1 MSATSTQTTDVNK
14 ALSVFNNS
22 NTNNFSVSYKGRV
35 DAEEYYGTFKG
46 TIDPS
51 VPIENAAKIQ
61 IHHNSTNSFFNVPFF
76 ASGLADDSYQD
87 VQYDNSDS
95 LQFNP
100 STGRVRINSGDGLD
114 ALTIRTNA
122 NATSRGLAFQNSG
135 NAYTGYVGMVNA
147 GGDSADMVFGVDNTN
162 ETDINNVIERMRIA
176 TDGNVGINSTDPQ
189 YGLDVRVDSGI
200 RIRTVTNGGAGST
213 GGAVIRFTDQASGS
227 QQGHIIYKHPD
238 NAIAPGSN
246 DGFLIGGTETLSVIR
261 VEGRAVIDEKVG
273 IGSDDPQTV
282 LDVQTTTQG
291 DVARFRASNNTRYL
305 KISSFNAEFDGSGY
319 DLDATSA
326 GGALSFSITGNE
338 KLRITKDGDVG
349 IGTTNPDIAVTSDNT
364 SKLSVGIVTAYE
376 LYGILKGSIDPGV
389 PIENANKINITNDT
403 SDSGTHYIHFGSAT
417 SGYDGVEVD
426 STGLVY
432 KDGLFGVGT
441 NNPNTQLTV
450 VNPNVLGNT
459 VGISTQKILKLQG
472 AVGNNGILEFKNK
485 RINSNGSDWTTST
498 FRIQRVIDV
507 TEMGYIDFGT
517 GGSGSGSDI
526 QFGKTISSAN
536 DMVYMHLD
544 NTGNVGI
551 GSAIPTEALEVRGN
565 IYARGATSS
574 DKARIK
580 FGYTNGVIQSGKTEG
595 NVGSDYLAIS
605 ADGGTT
611 DHLVVKFGGNVG
623 IGTDN
628 PKSVLEVAGSAAVLT
643 ITDTRDQSF
652 SAGDVLSSLAFDT
665 DDASGGAGSAS
676 HPRAKINLVT
686 ENTFGSATGLSF
698 ATKADTGNAPEE
710 KLRISSAGLVTIK
723 NFNGTGL
730 QLQGSGGDYQGLQLQ
745 TTDSSASQ
753 TRNIFIDAVN
763 ETGAAVANQVGS
775 IQSDGGSAWIWQ
787 TQPTGNRTD
796 RRVERLRIDSSG
808 NLLRGGTGQ
817 NIGASNAR
825 WATGYFTT
833 IDATNLTGTISA
845 PGSNTQVLFNNNG
858 NVGADAGLT
867 FDSGTD
873 KLTVGG
879 DIKLG
884 GTGNGGTLF
893 FDEAGGGVEKIKQSA
908 GSLELYADGAIKFFE
923 SDNDTLMVTFDINTT
938 YNDARIIL
946 ENDTDTYFNHPDSN
960 QLGFTV
966 GGNDTLRLKGGQI
979 GISTSTLQGKLD
991 IDTGTGQNSATEYYG
1006 QDFGLVIKHQS
1017 GSGANDEGNG
1027 ICFVQK
1033 WYDQSGD
1040 LVRTGAILGY
1050 KQSSNGSFGGGLI
1063 FKTQQNGA
1071 SPLGEVLRLTQEG
1084 NVGINKASPREKLD
1098 VTAGRIILDQGYQ
1111 LTWANGTTNRA
1122 RIHGDSGS
1130 NFIVE
1135 TGSSNS
1141 EKFRI
1146 TSGGQTIVKGEDD
1159 QDNFKVDVA
1168 STEFAVHTDASDGE
1182 ISLRAQDGS
1191 GSNNSKYMTF
1201 YTHPSGSAAA
1211 ERLRITSNGSVN
1223 IGGDFTQTTDKL
1235 QVTGNGKINGD
1246 LTVTGTVNATVTG
1259 TTENATNIN
1268 VAADN
1273 TGNATHYPIFVG
1285 GATGNQRPNSDT
1297 GLTYNPNSGNLSAR
1311 NFFAIAD
1318 GGNNTNSQQ
1327 IVAGDSSGS
1336 VALTVNDGYGNC
1348 NLAFNHRNGV
1358 PDSNGSSGRIWCAV
1372 DSTTADMSIE
1382 LANSAVS
1389 GQARSMTDILRLT
1402 TTQIKPF
1409 VNIIPSADGTIDLG
1423 TNGTRFGHGYFD
1435 NVTAANIS
1443 GTISVTGSN
1452 KQVLFNSAGNVGAAT
1467 TLTIEQSA
1475 INVGG
1480 SINLTSEL
1488 NFTGSNNKYIDVE
1501 TLASSN
1507 SFNIRHHNPTGN
1519 LFENAFVSTANAE
1532 TKLYYNGSN
1541 IFETTQ
1547 RGIKLTSNLAS
1558 NGGMANMLE
1567 LNNTGNNTGDGS
1579 TISFSRAGTIRA
1591 ELQVIKNETSNNETD
1606 MVFKTTK
1613 SGGTVVENMRIL
1625 GSSEAVLI
1633 GNSLTAVNSQS
1644 LGTLIV
1650 DGGSNNIGGIQIHA
1664 GGGET
1669 AGDLSGICFSHGNT
1683 GTSARPKAAIA
1694 LRASGAYGKGDLCF
1708 YVDNTSDN
1716 NAVSS
1721 ADEVMRINSTNG
1733 TVNIGGDYT
1742 QTTDRLQVTGST
1754 KINGDLTV
1762 TGTVTYDDVTDIVSV
1777 GIVTA
1782 TGFRATGATFKN
1794 TTGTEA
1800 DPTNVALMIENND
1813 FIYTHDSTSSKR
1825 RLIGKSKS
1833 SNPTIEVIEIGQTGT
1848 ALIDEIRMEPG
1859 NAGFF
1864 SVVTGGATGL
1874 PASGERIRVSA
1885 GGSFAVATNDPKEQ
1899 IHLKDGA
1906 ILVENVDYA
1915 ANQDAPYLI
1924 AGSQNHASGGN
1935 TNTNW
1940 GTSGMQHRIKVNS
1953 GGVPRLTIDVKG
1965 IEYFSFNNG
1974 GYLGIDAPDPTA
1986 KLQIGGVT
1994 GDALRVGETE
2004 FKVHQSASNWN
2015 NLTYASNPILAWDF
2029 KSGPGDLMYMASGG
2043 NTATTSQMALVIS
2056 DAHGFKVGRS
2066 GYDGTDY
2073 DVDSSNEYLRLTT
2086 SGTLNIGGSY
2096 TQTSKKLYVN
2106 GDAEVTGTLTAG
2118 NLAFNGTS
2126 TGNFT
2131 IDGELSIS
2139 DYIRHTGDTNT
2150 HIRFPAD
2157 DTIRFTTSNAEAVE
2171 ITPDRSIRIGEESPI
2186 VLDATNE
2193 EAIYIRADIRS
2204 ADADAVYG
2212 IRMDID
2218 DDNTGTTTGDR
2229 ERGSMYLHFDGNN
2242 AGGDTSNETRIYNI
2256 WNDINVTQDYDLVRG
2271 IYNDIAI
2278 SSSSGTL
2285 ASLNGVYTDI
2295 RVNNAASIN
2304 LIAGHFA
2311 YARKSGANASGSITQ
2326 MYGQYVIARNDA
2338 GATGSVTTMY
2348 GTRSEVRV
2356 SDGATG
2362 NNANTNV
2369 AVSNAYAVYARMEND
2384 NHANGQTTSGTTAL
2398 YYGTYATTNGL
2409 NNPYGLYIHS
2419 SAPNNYI
2426 GGNLEVNGNLTVN
2439 GTISDG
2445 AVTDVA
2451 VSYTGRSA
2459 PCTLPITITGTTTKT
2474 INIPTNSN
2482 AFGAKYVQTSEPT
2495 GTSICDGDVW
2505 YDTTTESGSG
2515 GITISNA
2522 TEATYRNITFADGSS
2537 STTLKVNDNGRL
2549 QVRPSD
2555 GAVRVAGDIT
2565 AFYSSDA
2572 RLKKNVSPIKN
2583 ALEKVNSISGNT
2595 FEWNEKTHNKGKE
2608 VGVIAQE
2615 VEKLQLPGVTT
2626 TRQDGTKA
2634 VRYEKLIP
2642 LLIEAIKELKG
2653 EIDELKRTK

>member
-1 MSATSTQTTDVNK
+1 MAIKISGSTIINDSRILENADKIGIGTANPRYDLDIFASSAPTGIAVSATSTQTTDVNK

-35 DAEEYYGTFKG
+35 DAVEYYGTFKG
-46 TIDPS
+46 SIDPS
-51 VPIENAAKIQ
+51 VPIENATKIQ

-100 STGRVRINSGDGLD
+100 STGRLRINSSDGFD

-122 NATSRGLAFQNSG
+122 NSLNRGLAFQNSG
-135 NAYTGYVGMVNA
+135 DAYVGYVGMVDA
-147 GGDSADMVFGVDNTN
+147 GNNTADLVFGVDDATN
-162 ETDINNVIERMRIA
+162 ADVHLVEERMRIA
-176 TDGNVGINSTDPQ
+176 TDGNVGI
-189 YGLDVRVDSGI
+189 
-200 RIRTVTNGGAGST
+200 
-213 GGAVIRFTDQASGS
+213 
-227 QQGHIIYKHPD
+227 
-238 NAIAPGSN
+238 
-246 DGFLIGGTETLSVIR
+246 
-261 VEGRAVIDEKVG
+261 
-273 IGSDDPQTV
+273 
-282 LDVQTTTQG
+282 
-291 DVARFRASNNTRYL
+291 
-305 KISSFNAEFDGSGY
+305 
-319 DLDATSA
+319 
-326 GGALSFSITGNE
+326 
-338 KLRITKDGDVG
+338 
-349 IGTTNPDIAVTSDNT
+349 
-364 SKLSVGIVTAYE
+364 
-376 LYGILKGSIDPGV
+376 
-389 PIENANKINITNDT
+389 
-403 SDSGTHYIHFGSAT
+403 
-417 SGYDGVEVD
+417 
-426 STGLVY
+426 
-432 KDGLFGVGT
+432 GT
-441 NNPNTQLTV
+441 NNPLNKFEVYGTDATV
-450 VNPNVLGNT
+450 TLLNYGQSSGGLAAWTSGRLAFVSAHQNDDLVFGYSN
-459 VGISTQKILKLQG
+459 STLS
-472 AVGNNGILEFKNK
+472 VGNFVERMRIDNG
-485 RINSNGSDWTTST
+485 T
-498 FRIQRVIDV
+498 
-507 TEMGYIDFGT
+507 
-517 GGSGSGSDI
+517 
-526 QFGKTISSAN
+526 
-536 DMVYMHLD
+536 
-544 NTGNVGI
+544 
-551 GSAIPTEALEVRGN
+551 
-565 IYARGATSS
+565 
-574 DKARIK
+574 
-580 FGYTNGVIQSGKTEG
+580 
-595 NVGSDYLAIS
+595 
-605 ADGGTT
+605 
-611 DHLVVKFGGNVG
+611 GNVG

-628 PKSVLEVAGSAAVLT
+628 PTARLHVYRATTFAGNPIIQARSNHGSTNQLKFEIDGDGDAYFNGNVGIGT
-643 ITDTRDQSF
+643 ITPQAILHIEDGSPGIRLSDSGNAGAYAYFDANAANAIIHADKDNELNDSRVAFAVDNDEKVRIDSDGNVRAKTGIQYKGFTLVKADGGTVAQLVGLSGSNDTG
-652 SAGDVLSSLAFDT
+652 ALALW
-665 DDASGGAGSAS
+665 SGGLKYAQLSAVGNSFLTGGNLGVGTNSPNNPLTVHGSGNHIFLKDTATDNVFQMR
-676 HPRAKINLVT
+676 HQGGTAQF
-686 ENTFGSATGLSF
+686 NTY
-698 ATKADTGNAPEE
+698 
-710 KLRISSAGLVTIK
+710 
-723 NFNGTGL
+723 GTG
-730 QLQGSGGDYQGLQLQ
+730 GARRDFVF
-745 TTDSSASQ
+745 SQ
-753 TRNIFIDAVN
+753 YATEV
-763 ETGAAVANQVGS
+763 
-775 IQSDGGSAWIWQ
+775 
-787 TQPTGNRTD
+787 
-796 RRVERLRIDSSG
+796 LRIDSSG

-825 WATGYFTT
+825 WDTGYFTT
-833 IDATNLTGTISA
+833 IDASNLTGTISA

-858 NVGADAGLT
+858 DVGADAGLT
-867 FDSGTD
+867 FDASTD

-893 FDEAGGGVEKIKQSA
+893 FDETGGGVEKIKQSG
-908 GSLELYADGAIKFFE
+908 GSLELYADGAIKFIE

-946 ENDTDTYFNHPDSN
+946 ENDTDTYFNHPANN
-960 QLGFTV
+960 QLGLTAGGFEIIRIASDTV
-966 GGNDTLRLKGGQI
+966 GIGSTVPNMKV

-991 IDTGTGQNSATEYYG
+991 IDTGTGQNSDTEYYG

-1017 GSGANDEGNG
+1017 GSGANEEGNG

-1033 WYDQSGD
+1033 WYSGSGD

-1071 SPLGEVLRLTQEG
+1071 SPLAEVLRLTQEG
-1084 NVGINKASPREKLD
+1084 NIGIGIDNPGYRLEIGDVLTNNNIKIGSRITGQNYGIAFGYYDNLSGNHGFGIDRKHGGTLTTNAFVMRADTGNVGIGTDNPQEKLHISDIGNPKLLIEDTDSDNQVAVRYKTTSRDWIAGLHGGVNSFKISKSTAFGTNDYFTINGSGYVGINKDTPTNQLD
-1098 VTAGRIILDQGYQ
+1098 VVGN
-1111 LTWANGTTNRA
+1111 ANIA
-1122 RIHGDSGS
+1122 
-1130 NFIVE
+1130 
-1135 TGSSNS
+1135 
-1141 EKFRI
+1141 
-1146 TSGGQTIVKGEDD
+1146 
-1159 QDNFKVDVA
+1159 
-1168 STEFAVHTDASDGE
+1168 
-1182 ISLRAQDGS
+1182 
-1191 GSNNSKYMTF
+1191 
-1201 YTHPSGSAAA
+1201 
-1211 ERLRITSNGSVN
+1211 
-1223 IGGDFTQTTDKL
+1223 
-1235 QVTGNGKINGD
+1235 GD
-1246 LTVTGTVNATVTG
+1246 LTVTGTLNATVTG
-1259 TTENATNIN
+1259 TAENATNIN

-1273 TGNATHYPIFVG
+1273 TTNATHYPIFVG

-1297 GLTYNPNSGNLSAR
+1297 GLTYNPSSGNLSAR
-1311 NFFAIAD
+1311 NFFAILD
-1318 GGNNTNSQQ
+1318 GGTNTNSQQ

-1336 VALTVNDGYGNC
+1336 VALTINDGYGNA
-1348 NLAFNHRNGV
+1348 NVAFNHRNGV

-1372 DSTTADMSIE
+1372 DSTTAQMNFE
-1382 LANSAVS
+1382 LADSAVS
-1389 GQARSMTDILRLT
+1389 SQAKSMTDVLQLLT
-1402 TTQIKPF
+1402 NQIKPLK
-1409 VNIIPSADGTIDLG
+1409 NIIPSTDGTIDLG
-1423 TNGTRFGHGYFD
+1423 TNATRFGHGYFD

-1467 TLTIEQSA
+1467 TLTIEPSG

-1532 TKLYYNGSN
+1532 TKLYFDGSK

-1567 LNNTGNNTGDGS
+1567 LNNTGNNSGDGS

-1625 GSSEAVLI
+1625 GSSERVLI
-1633 GNSLTAVNSQS
+1633 GDGLTTDNTAT
-1644 LGTLIV
+1644 LGKLV
-1650 DGGSNNIGGIQIHA
+1650 VGAGSNNLGGIQIHA

-1683 GTSARPKAAIA
+1683 GTAARPKAAIA
-1694 LRASGAYGKGDLCF
+1694 LRAAGSYGRGDLCF
-1708 YVDNTSDN
+1708 YVDNASDN

-1721 ADEVMRINSTNG
+1721 ADEVMRINRVNG

-1762 TGTVTYDDVTDIVSV
+1762 TGTLAYEDVTNVVSA

-1782 TGFRATGATFKN
+1782 VAFRALGGTFRN
-1794 TTGTEA
+1794 TTGSESH
-1800 DPTNVALMIENND
+1800 PTNVAMMIEKDD
-1813 FIYTHDSTSSKR
+1813 FIYTNDGTSSKR
-1825 RLIGKSKS
+1825 RLIGKTSG
-1833 SNPTIEVIEIGQTGT
+1833 TEVIEIGQTGT

-1940 GTSGMQHRIKVNS
+1940 GTSGMQHRIKSNS
-1953 GGVPRLTIDVKG
+1953 GGVPRLTIDVRG
-1965 IEYFSFNNG
+1965 IEYFSFVNG
-1974 GYLGIDAPDPTA
+1974 GSLGIDAPDPTA
-1986 KLQIGGVT
+1986 KLQIGGNT

-2004 FKVHQSASNWN
+2004 FKVHQSASSWSS
-2015 NLTYASNPILAWDF
+2015 LTYASNPILAWDF
-2029 KSGPGDLMYMASGG
+2029 KTGTGDMMYMASGG
-2043 NTATTSQMALVIS
+2043 NTATANQMALVIS
-2056 DAHGFKVGRS
+2056 DGHGFKIGRS

-2086 SGTLNIGGSY
+2086 SGTLNIGGDY
-2096 TQTSKKLYVN
+2096 TQTTKKLKVT

-2118 NLAFNGTS
+2118 SLAFDGTS

-2131 IDGELSIS
+2131 IDGELIIS
-2139 DYIRHTGDTNT
+2139 DYIRHKDDTNT

-2171 ITPDRSIRIGEESPI
+2171 ITPDRSIRIGEASPI
-2186 VLDATNE
+2186 VLDASNE
-2193 EAIYIRADIRS
+2193 EAIYIKADIRS
-2204 ADADAVYG
+2204 ADADTVYG

-2218 DDNTGTTTGDR
+2218 DDNTGTTTADR

-2242 AGGDTSNETRIYNI
+2242 AGGDGNNETRLYNV
-2256 WNDINVTQDYDLVRG
+2256 WSDVNVAQDYDLVRG
-2271 IYNDIAI
+2271 IYSDVAI
-2278 SSSSGTL
+2278 SNSTGDN
-2285 ASLNGVYTDI
+2285 ASMNGVYTDI
-2295 RVNNAASIN
+2295 RITNAANAN
-2304 LIAGHFA
+2304 LVAGHFA
-2311 YARKSGANASGSITQ
+2311 YARKSGANATGSITQ
-2326 MYGQYVIARNDA
+2326 MYGQYAIARNDG
-2338 GATGSVTTMY
+2338 GATGSVTSMY
-2348 GTRSEVRV
+2348 GTRSEVRL
-2356 SDGATG
+2356 SDGNTG
-2362 NNANTNV
+2362 TNANTNV
-2369 AVSNAYAVYARMEND
+2369 SVSNVYAVYARMEND
-2384 NHANGQTTSGTTAL
+2384 NHANGQSNTGMTAL
-2398 YYGTYATTNGL
+2398 YYGTYATTSGL
-2409 NNPYGLYIHS
+2409 NNPYGLYINS

-2459 PCTLPITITGTTTKT
+2459 PCTLPITITGTATKT

-2505 YDTTTESGSG
+2505 YDTSTGSGSG

-2522 TEATYRNITFADGSS
+2522 TEATYRNITFADSSS

-2565 AFYSSDA
+2565 AFYSSDQ
-2572 RLKKNVSPIKN
+2572 RLKKNISPIKN

-2595 FEWNEKTHNKGKE
+2595 FEWNEKTHNEGKE

-2615 VEKLQLPGVTT
+2615 VEKLELPGVTT

-2634 VRYEKLIP
+2634 VRYEKLVP
-2642 LLIEAIKELKG
+2642 LLIEAIKELKC
-2653 EIDELKRTK
+2653 EIDEIKRSK